1 MLNNLPLSDINNW
14 TENIY
19 GDYVF
24 RFNKFMTY
32 EIKNIDETNYL
43 YLIIYKRKK
52 GIDSLRREC
61 LYRNNDLSKCML
73 ICTTQP
79 CSHCLKSIMAY
90 GITKVYYH
98 FGRFFF

>member
-24 RFNKFMTY
+24 KFNKFMTY

-43 YLIIYKRKK
+43 YLIMYKRKK

-61 LYRNNDLSKCML
+61 LYRNDDLSECML
-73 ICTTQP
+73 VANLDAFMFTVGVFEKNG
-79 CSHCLKSIMAY
+79 L
-90 GITKVYYH
+90 
-98 FGRFFF
+98 

>member
-32 EIKNIDETNYL
+32 EIKNIDETNHL
-43 YLIIYKRKK
+43 YLVK
-52 GIDSLRREC
+52 G
-61 LYRNNDLSKCML
+61 
-73 ICTTQP
+73 
-79 CSHCLKSIMAY
+79 
-90 GITKVYYH
+90 
-98 FGRFFF
+98 

>member
-32 EIKNIDETNYL
+32 EIKNIDETNHL
-43 YLIIYKRKK
+43 YLIMYKREK
-52 GIDSLRREC
+52 GIDSLRRKC
-61 LYRNNDLSKCML
+61 LYRNDDLSECML
-73 ICTTQP
+73 VANLDAFMFTVGVFEKN
-79 CSHCLKSIMAY
+79 SLEERS
-90 GITKVYYH
+90 
-98 FGRFFF
+98 